1 MAPSKYVGVDGCK
14 GGWFSVGLEQNGNF
28 CESIVFEKF
37 GQLLEHYKDAELIL
51 VDMPIGLPDGPDER
65 ECDPQA
71 RGKLKKHLKRSVFR
85 VPTRHTID
93 HIAREQGTHASASD
107 VEHKYAKRRR
117 PPKSVGISKQAFN
130 ISPKIAEVDKALL
143 NPSPS
148 PTPQVKEVH
157 PELCFWALNNGCPME
172 FKKKCKEGQSERLR
186 VLEKVE
192 AHIKKIFEEACSKF
206 KKKDV
211 GRDDILDALVA
222 AVTAY
227 KGHTQGPLQTL
238 PEGKTPPKDSKK
250 LPMEM
255 VYWKY
260 DPKAEIR

>member
-28 CESIVFEKF
+28 CESKVFEKF

-51 VDMPIGLPDGPDER
+51 VDIPIGLPEDGNGR
-65 ECDPQA
+65 NCDGEAWVKLGFP
-71 RGKLKKHLKRSVFR
+71 RGMSVFPT
-85 VPTRHTID
+85 PTRQTTKKAADKPLQKD
-93 HIAREQGTHASASD
+93 HHISAK
-107 VEHKYAKRRR
+107 VEKETSCKGL
-117 PPKSVGISKQAFN
+117 SIQAFS
-130 ISPKIAEVDKALL
+130 IAPKIAEVDKALL
-143 NPSPS
+143 KPSRS
-148 PTPQVKEVH
+148 PTPQVREIH

-172 FKKKCKEGQSERLR
+172 FRKKCKEGQSERLR

-238 PEGKTPPKDSKK
+238 PEGKTLPTDLKE

-255 VYWKY
+255 VYWRRP
-260 DPKAEIR
+260 DS

>member
-51 VDMPIGLPDGPDER
+51 VDMPIGLPEEGER
-65 ECDPQA
+65 RDCDSEA
-71 RGKLKKHLKRSVFR
+71 RRKIRPRSSSVFPA
-85 VPTRHTID
+85 PTRVM
-93 HIAREQGTHASASD
+93 ARNIKDGHKFSAVS
-107 VEHKYAKRRR
+107 
-117 PPKSVGISKQAFN
+117 GISKQTFS
-130 ISPKIAEVDKALL
+130 IGCKTAEVDEIMSKCTPNRKA
-143 NPSPS
+143 
-148 PTPQVKEVH
+148 QVREVH

>member
-37 GQLLEHYKDAELIL
+37 GQLLEHYKDAKLIL
-51 VDMPIGLPDGPDER
+51 VDMPIGLPEEGER
-65 ECDPQA
+65 RDCDSEA
-71 RGKLKKHLKRSVFR
+71 RGKIRPRSSSVFPA
-85 VPTRHTID
+85 PTRVM
-93 HIAREQGTHASASD
+93 ARDIKDGLKFE
-107 VEHKYAKRRR
+107 K
-117 PPKSVGISKQAFN
+117 KSGLGISRQTFSIGCKT
-130 ISPKIAEVDKALL
+130 AEVDEIMANRTPNRK
-143 NPSPS
+143 
-148 PTPQVKEVH
+148 PQVREVH

-211 GRDDILDALVA
+211 GWDDILDALVA

-227 KGHTQGPLQTL
+227 KGHDQGTLQKLPTL
-238 PEGKTPPKDSKK
+238 PEGKDPPKDSKK